1 MIGGGKMPVYVKFEV
16 PEELVKKTYEAVE
29 KARDSGK
36 VRKGTNEVTKSVER
50 QEAKLVVMAT
60 DVSPEETLVHMPYL
74 CEEKNVPYTYVPSK
88 EELGRAAGL
97 QVAAASVAIVEEG
110 DGAPL
115 VEEIIKKVGEIKG

>member
-1 MIGGGKMPVYVKFEV
+1 MIGGDKMPVYVKFEV

-60 DVSPEETLVHMPYL
+60 DVSPEEILAHMPYL